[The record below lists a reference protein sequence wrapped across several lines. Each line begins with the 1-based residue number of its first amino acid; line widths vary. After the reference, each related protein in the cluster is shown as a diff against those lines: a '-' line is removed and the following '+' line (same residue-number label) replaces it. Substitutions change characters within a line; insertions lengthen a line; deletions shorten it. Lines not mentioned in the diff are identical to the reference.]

1 MNRLFLK
8 EGWRPFVNPLAVAV
22 AFTIIFGAI
31 RGLGMLGP
39 PRYRPL
45 IPLGFICMMALPFI
59 FLTKDGRREIGL
71 NPSNRTIY
79 YAIGI
84 LFGLTASAVCFGIG
98 LLLFDTG
105 PDNWFITIRNY
116 YLNTPSTAAVSTFQL
131 FFIFTIPAMT
141 FSPIGEEIF
150 FRGFLQEALNS
161 RFTVQTS
168 ILFESLL
175 FGVVHVFHHGFVRMA
190 DGSIQVY
197 FWSGILWVGLMFL
210 TAYGFA
216 LIRKV
221 STSIYP
227 AMVAHTTFNLMMNVF
242 IFSFLWKT

>member
-1 MNRLFLK
+1 MTQLFLK
-8 EGWRPFVNPLAVAV
+8 EGWRRFVKPFTVAV
-22 AFTIIFGAI
+22 VFTIIFGAI

-39 PRYRPL
+39 PHYRPL
-45 IPLGFICMMALPFI
+45 IPLGFICMMILPFI
-59 FLTKDGRREIGL
+59 FLTKDGRRQIGFSR
-71 NPSNRTIY
+71 SNKFKY
-79 YAIGI
+79 YGIGI

-98 LLLFDTG
+98 MLLFDTSS
-105 PDNWFITIRNY
+105 DNWFITIRNY
-116 YLNTPSTAAVSTFQL
+116 YLTTLSMTAVSTFQL

-161 RFTVQTS
+161 RFTVETS

-175 FGVVHVFHHGFVRMA
+175 FGIVHIFHHGFVRAA
-190 DGSIQVY
+190 DGSIQFY
-197 FWSGILWVGLMFL
+197 FLSGILWVGLMFL

-216 LIRKV
+216 LVRKV

-227 AMVAHTTFNLMMNVF
+227 AMIAHTTFNLMMNVF
-242 IFSFLWKT
+242 IFSFLWKA